1 MWVSQLFGHPG
12 LWSHSSFVARHCP
25 VGSLAGYRFVFHS
38 GLTVFSVHL
47 FCAFVL
53 THGIGH
59 VWCLSTQT
67 VRPFWCH
74 MFVLSS
80 VFMCVFVLFECGV
93 CTCLTH
99 ARLLPATLFVYVL
112 TFTLTLRRC
121 SGSLL
126 PSSTGV
132 RPHASSTQ
140 VVHSVG
146 GGNGMRIAARRS
158 AELSSFC
165 L

>member
-1 MWVSQLFGHPG
+1 MALWLKLKVFIFQLFGHPG
-12 LWSHSSFVARHCP
+12 LWQHSSFVARHCP

-53 THGIGH
+53 THGIVH

-74 MFVLSS
+74 MFVLCS
-80 VFMCVFVLFECGV
+80 VFLCVFVLFVCGV

-99 ARLLPATLFVYVL
+99 VRLRPATLFVYVL
-112 TFTLTLRRC
+112 TFSLTLRRC
-121 SGSLL
+121 SGCCCR
-126 PSSTGV
+126 
-132 RPHASSTQ
+132 RPRVSAHTRRSHTLSI
-140 VVHSVG
+140 VG
-146 GGNGMRIAARRS
+146 GGRV
-158 AELSSFC
+158 
-165 L
+165 